1 MYIASIYKKYPRLD
15 CSLKSSLPYIR
26 ELIFTEVS
34 ETGQNETGQDGTTQ
48 NGTGQNET
56 GRNTF

>member
-1 MYIASIYKKYPRLD
+1 MYIASIYKKYPRLE
-15 CSLKSSLPYIR
+15 CSLKSSLSYIR

-34 ETGQNETGQDGTTQ
+34 ETGQNETGQ
-48 NGTGQNET
+48 NGTRQNET